1 MKYKYVIRTYN
12 KSGHNMYAEG
22 AYTRSEA
29 DQKFEDMC
37 KTVSDTVDIYRRHG
51 KPHYTKVVLIT
62 FGTECVISEKIY
74 EC

>member
-1 MKYKYVIRTYN
+1 MKYEYVVRTYN
-12 KSGHNMYAEG
+12 KSGHNIYAEG

-37 KTVSDTVDIYRRHG
+37 KTVRDTIDIYRRRG
-51 KPHYTKVVLIT
+51 KSHYTKVVLIT
-62 FGTECVISEKIY
+62 FGTEDVISEKIY